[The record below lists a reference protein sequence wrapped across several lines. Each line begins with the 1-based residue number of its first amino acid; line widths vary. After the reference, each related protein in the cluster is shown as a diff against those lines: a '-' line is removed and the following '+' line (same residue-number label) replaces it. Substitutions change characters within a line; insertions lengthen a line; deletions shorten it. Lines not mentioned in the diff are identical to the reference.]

1 MSGSPSKRDRVKSFL
16 RRPKSS
22 ERNSSL
28 AANTTSTSLHGNSHS
43 AAPQLLTKVSSNSL
57 RTNSSVN
64 DNATSQ
70 SSENLSSSHSLSLP
84 LAVQPSVSPSPN
96 QSSTSNSLPAIII
109 SPSVPI
115 TEAAP
120 GTTATEQIPETP
132 TPPLNLWNYV
142 FENVNEETK
151 KWIRTHHLNSTEHS
165 QPGSQIQRL
174 AALLDSKTLADDKDT
189 PSNIVIGDHTIV
201 VRDYVQTTVN
211 ALRVIG
217 DVAMNFAPPMANAP
231 WAAVKVLLN
240 VPLKNIEQKVALAGT
255 TELFTRA
262 VQRGWEYELMFT
274 EKNTSTRLLS
284 NLRGALKD
292 LYIAAMELLARSDEL
307 FRKGTFKQ
315 ILNTIV
321 QPNQATELTKKFKDQ
336 EKRVA
341 TEVLGCQAYH
351 NDRNF
356 TQLGQTTQDTLKKV
370 NEMARHVERFEE
382 KGQDKLEKIMDFISP
397 PQYGKGHSDFSES
410 RIKGTGDW
418 LIKHKSFCKWEA
430 LSPAV
435 FCLEGNSGTGKT
447 YLTSRVIDHLK
458 EDWEISS
465 NNDGFA
471 FFYCHRSGSSMQDPV
486 VVLRSFVRQLAYRQ
500 NYGDVPKS
508 VIQTYKKAKNEGR
521 NLSYKECRELI
532 SELLSLYLFATIVL
546 DALDECDTEKH
557 SLAETL
563 LDLKANSTTP
573 LRIFISSR
581 PDRGYLA
588 ELERK
593 STIKINSDDQ
603 LADIKKY
610 LHEKLYS
617 TPLFKSRPMNIRRL
631 VEKTFKTHNGG
642 MFRWVYLQV
651 RRLSLCISDDA
662 VKTWAQTIP
671 DDLMKAYDQI
681 WDKLKKDRE
690 CDMPL
695 IERAIKWVLGS
706 PHPIGTEH
714 LLTAIRYTI
723 EGDALVEK
731 ERQARQHI
739 LSLCQDFLTID
750 GEKQVW
756 MLPHASVAEYFESK
770 SQIWGNSDAFVAN
783 IKLKI
788 LMEPEEDAF
797 DIESHKDDPDYPEFC
812 TGYTPFRHYFMNDW
826 PEDVQ
831 RYDRWLGST
840 EGATPDAQLAAS
852 LRQFLGAPEE
862 RSTYYIK
869 WCKGRYSYS
878 DGFKSSDICWLA
890 MCRYGFYNVLRDWW
904 KNYVDNR
911 PVGLINVK
919 YKAIELAAKG
929 GCIEACECLLST
941 IDKNDSAQLKPAMAN
956 AVREGRKDVILL
968 LTTQGGLEGIPYF
981 FEKPDAIVDAA
992 LHPGLI
998 QWLGDQELFVAWHGS
1013 YLLEAARMG
1022 NLQAVKD
1029 LLEAKADV
1037 NHRPEHAP
1045 RFGSALA
1052 VAVTSAFLQGTFEPD
1067 RVKIIKLLL
1076 KNRADPNL
1084 QLFSGKTGSAL
1095 ESTIY
1100 FYCEPK
1106 SHEERAK
1113 YGDAHPNDVLEI
1125 LLEAGADPAMLL
1137 NHGSHGSALA
1147 AAAYR
1152 GLKDMLIMMVKVI
1165 GKGKAIEC
1173 LRQSRRPEQ
1182 TLVHRFDKRR
1192 ESREATIAYLTDNLG
1207 VDRET
1212 LHKIGLW
1219 QDDPKEV
1226 GTFEGNYFKYKATQ
1240 KPSIQNPS
1248 IQKPSI
1254 QKPSIQKPSIQKPS
1268 IQKPS
1273 IQKPSIQKP
1282 IIQKPITPEPI
1293 TPEPIIQGPI
1303 IQEQNIECQKSNT
1316 EEPKIQELKNTQK
1329 PVLQE
1334 SNIEEQNIE
1343 RQKSN
1348 TQELKNVQELVIQEP
1363 NIEGQDIEGQD
1374 VERQDI
1380 QKLIIYT
1387 RIVAPQDVMPS
1398 DLLFSFY

>member
-16 RRPKSS
+16 RRSKSS

-28 AANTTSTSLHGNSHS
+28 AANTASTSLHGNSHS

-57 RTNSSVN
+57 RTNASVN
-64 DNATSQ
+64 NNATSQ

-84 LAVQPSVSPSPN
+84 LAVQPSVSTNPN
-96 QSSTSNSLPAIII
+96 QSSTSNPLPAIII

-115 TEAAP
+115 TEAAL
-120 GTTATEQIPETP
+120 GTAATEQISGTP
-132 TPPLNLWNYV
+132 TPPLNLWNDV

-151 KWIRTHHLNSTEHS
+151 KWIRIHHLNSTEHS
-165 QPGSQIQRL
+165 QPGSQIKAL

-201 VRDYVQTTVN
+201 FRDYVQTTVN
-211 ALRVIG
+211 ALRVLG

-240 VPLKNIEQKVALAGT
+240 TPLKNIEQKAALAGT
-255 TELFTRA
+255 TELFTR
-262 VQRGWEYELMFT
+262 VVHRGWQYEFMFT
-274 EKNTSTRLLS
+274 EKNTSTRLLL
-284 NLRGALKD
+284 NLRGALRD
-292 LYIAAMELLARSDEL
+292 LYIAAMELLAHSDEL

-315 ILNTIV
+315 ILNTIF
-321 QPNQATELTKKFKDQ
+321 QPNQATDLTQKFNDQ
-336 EKRVA
+336 EKRVEA
-341 TEVLGCQAYH
+341 EVRVCRYYCD
-351 NDRNF
+351 DRNF

-397 PQYGKGHSDFSES
+397 PRYGKGHSDFSES

-418 LIKHKSFCKWEA
+418 LIKHKSFWNWQI
-430 LSPAV
+430 SSSAV

-458 EDWEISS
+458 EVWETSS

-471 FFYCHRSGSSMQDPV
+471 FFYCNRSGTSMQDPV
-486 VVLRSFVRQLAYRQ
+486 VVLRSFVRQLAYRK

-508 VIQTYKKAKNEGR
+508 IIQTYKKAKNEGR

-532 SELLSLYLFATIVL
+532 SELLSLYLFSTIVL

-557 SLAETL
+557 SLVETL
-563 LDLKANSTTP
+563 LDLKANSTRP

-581 PDRGYLA
+581 PDREYLG

-593 STIKINSDDQ
+593 STFKINSDDQ

-610 LHEKLYS
+610 LDTKLYS
-617 TPLFKSRPMNIRRL
+617 TPLFQSRPLNIKKM
-631 VEKTFKTHNGG
+631 VKKTFKTHNGG

-706 PHPIGTEH
+706 PHPIGTEA

-731 ERQARQHI
+731 ERLAPQHI

-750 GEKQVW
+750 AEKQVW

-797 DIESHKDDPDYPEFC
+797 DIESHKNDPDYPEFC

-826 PEDVQ
+826 PKDVQ

-840 EGATPDAQLAAS
+840 EGATPDAQLVAS
-852 LRQFLGAPEE
+852 LRQFLGAPDE
-862 RSTYYIK
+862 RSTYYIR
-869 WCKGRYSYS
+869 WCKGRLSS
-878 DGFKSSDICWLA
+878 LDGFTFSDICWLA

-929 GCIEACECLLST
+929 GCIEACKCLLST

-956 AVREGRKDVILL
+956 AVRKGRKDVILL
-968 LTTQGGLEGIPYF
+968 LTTQGGLHGIPYF
-981 FEKPDAIVDAA
+981 FEKPDAILDAA

-998 QWLGDQELFVAWHGS
+998 QWLGDQELFTASHGS

-1029 LLEAKADV
+1029 LLEARADV
-1037 NHRPEHAP
+1037 NHSPEHAP

-1052 VAVTSAFLQGTFEPD
+1052 AAVTSAGLQGTFEPD

-1076 KNRADPNL
+1076 REGAYPN
-1084 QLFSGKTGSAL
+1084 QRLFSGKTGSAL

-1106 SHEERAK
+1106 SPERRAK

-1125 LLEAGADPAMLL
+1125 LLKAGADPAMTLEY
-1137 NHGSHGSALA
+1137 GSHGSALA
-1147 AAAYR
+1147 AAAYG
-1152 GLKDMLIMMVKVI
+1152 GLKDMLVMMVKITGRIPAI
-1165 GKGKAIEC
+1165 GC
-1173 LRQSRRPEQ
+1173 LRQSWHPAEM
-1182 TLVHRFDKRR
+1182 LAGKFDKLRK
-1192 ESREATIAYLTDNLG
+1192 SREETIAYLTDNLG
-1207 VDRET
+1207 ADRET
-1212 LHKIGLW
+1212 LHMIGLW
-1219 QDDPKEV
+1219 QDSPDEV
-1226 GTFEGNYFKYKATQ
+1226 GTFEGNYFKYKTIRKTSTQ
-1240 KPSIQNPS
+1240 GPIIQNPI
-1248 IQKPSI
+1248 IQN
-1254 QKPSIQKPSIQKPS
+1254 
-1268 IQKPS
+1268 
-1273 IQKPSIQKP
+1273 P
-1282 IIQKPITPEPI
+1282 IIQKPITQEPI
-1293 TPEPIIQGPI
+1293 TQEPIIQEPI

-1329 PVLQE
+1329 PIIQE

-1348 TQELKNVQELVIQEP
+1348 THELKNVQELIIQEP
-1363 NIEGQDIEGQD
+1363 NIEGQYIEGQDIEGQD
-1374 VERQDI
+1374 IEGQDIEGQDI

-1398 DLLFSFY
+1398 DLLYSFY